1 MTRLDD
7 DRFFDPDIE
16 TMSRVDIEKL
26 QEARILKLVPYVY
39 SRSALIREVWDEAG
53 VKPEDIK
60 SLADFKAKV
69 PFIDKDRIR
78 RYRDEHD
85 DPYGGLA
92 CVGPPHLRGVGF
104 TSGTTGDPTPLPR
117 SEYHV
122 AIAGLKRELWHI
134 GARANDFFTYA
145 LFTFREGLNA
155 DKWMDSGFRPIT
167 VQHLPSEMPHLV
179 KLSRELRPK
188 AMFMLSTPLIIALE
202 KYQQETGDDLKEAF
216 SSYEGVVFGGEPMSP
231 HFRAVVE
238 GWGLEI
244 FELSSL
250 GDIAT
255 AMDCRA
261 HDGMH
266 TWEDLALIEHLN
278 PDGNED
284 VADGARGELVVTA
297 LLDDVAPLIRYR
309 TDDLVQFT
317 RQPCS
322 CGRTHG
328 RLKPIGRKGDEMLIQ
343 GRSILPIDIFPLM
356 QQFPETRTGLFQL
369 IRPQREAERLTLRVG
384 YEESALEG
392 SLEQLQARVGD
403 ALSTAL
409 QVPVQVLLVTNQA
422 LLKDGPPN
430 KIPRVTKQ

>member
-1 MTRLDD
+1 MKQMDD

-16 TMSRVDIEKL
+16 TMSRADIEKL

-39 SRSALIREVWDEAG
+39 SRSALIREVWEQAG
-53 VKPEDIK
+53 VTPDDIK

-78 RYRDEHD
+78 QYRDEHD
-85 DPYGGLA
+85 DPYGGLV

-134 GARANDFFTYA
+134 GVRSNDFFTYA
-145 LFTFREGLNA
+145 LFTFREGVNA
-155 DKWMDSGFRPIT
+155 DKWIDSGFVP
-167 VQHLPSEMPHLV
+167 VALQHLPSEMPHLV
-179 KLSRELRPK
+179 KLSREFRPK

-202 KYQQETGDDLKEAF
+202 KYEKETGDDLNEAF
-216 SSYEGVVFGGEPMSP
+216 SSYEGAVFGGEPMSP
-231 HFRAVVE
+231 HLRAVVE

-250 GDIAT
+250 GDIT
-255 AMDCRA
+255 TTMDCRA

-266 TWEDLALIEHLN
+266 TWEDIALIEHLDPAGDTEM
-278 PDGNED
+278 PDNT
-284 VADGARGELVVTA
+284 RGELVVTA
-297 LLDDVAPLIRYR
+297 LLDDVGPLIRYR

-317 RQPCS
+317 RKPCT

-328 RLKPIGRKGDEMLIQ
+328 RLKPIGRKGDEMLVQ

-356 QQFPETRTGLFQL
+356 EQFPETRTGLFQMV
-369 IRPQREAERLTLRVG
+369 RPQREVDFLTVRVG
-384 YEESALEG
+384 YEEAALTT
-392 SLEQLQARVGD
+392 SLEQLAANIADLV
-403 ALSTAL
+403 STSL
-409 QVPVQVLLVTNQA
+409 QVPVKIQLVSNQA